1 MEMTVE
7 QLLRHSVD
15 AHNSGDLQ
23 EAERGYQAILEHQP
37 KNPNANHNLGLIA
50 VSENQIEGAL
60 SLFKTAVDISPQT
73 EEFWISYIKA
83 LVKNNQRKDAKHEV
97 ERAKKAGMAANKMEG
112 LIVQPKAMEE
122 MRILYKNC
130 PLCESS
136 NFHKSVV
143 GDCSEQQLYNPIIPP
158 EMQWMD
164 CEDCQHQFINGHF
177 TDEALAVIFSTTP
190 EHTQVGHNLEAGR
203 LMAARI
209 IETVMPYKSDGPWL
223 DVGFGNGVLL
233 FTAKEFGYEPIGVD
247 LRKDGVATLKAEGI
261 QAHCDL
267 VQNIEF
273 EKPMSVVSMMDVLEH
288 IPYPKE
294 VLRHVHSIMDKNGC
308 LLVSMPNSESW
319 LWKVWSKQGKNPYF
333 NTIEHF
339 HNFSRTRLVS
349 LLEECGFIFKKYGVS
364 ERYRSGMEVVARKA

>member
-1 MEMTVE
+1 MTVE

-209 IETVMPYKSDGPWL
+209 IETVMP
-223 DVGFGNGVLL
+223 
-233 FTAKEFGYEPIGVD
+233 
-247 LRKDGVATLKAEGI
+247 
-261 QAHCDL
+261 
-267 VQNIEF
+267 
-273 EKPMSVVSMMDVLEH
+273 
-288 IPYPKE
+288 
-294 VLRHVHSIMDKNGC
+294 
-308 LLVSMPNSESW
+308 
-319 LWKVWSKQGKNPYF
+319 
-333 NTIEHF
+333 
-339 HNFSRTRLVS
+339 
-349 LLEECGFIFKKYGVS
+349 
-364 ERYRSGMEVVARKA
+364 